1 MSEFAQALTDAC
13 RAWPAM
19 MPPNRMSVSQ
29 GAAANLVIKRPGGAS
44 GNWNP
49 RETPYMVGP
58 MDTLAS
64 RVHDSVL
71 FVAGSQTG
79 KTAGLCDG
87 WLAHVAVNDPGDM
100 AIFQMT
106 QDKAREFK
114 RQRLDRAFRN
124 SPALRAVKTSQTR
137 DDNLHDMVLRNGM
150 MIRIAWPTVTNMS
163 SSSYRYVMGTDY
175 DRWPSDIDG
184 EGDGF
189 TLMGKRITTFLSRG
203 MVAVESS
210 PGYPATDPTWKP
222 ATPHEA
228 PPVGTA
234 ESGSGVLGIYNRSD
248 RRRFYW
254 KCVHCGEWM
263 EAKPGLGLFNLPPE
277 DELLE
282 GIRDLDIDTFSRQH
296 ARVICPHNGC
306 VLRPSTR
313 ETMNLATLEGRGG
326 WLADGLSADS
336 RDRISGTPRT
346 SSIAGYWLGGVA
358 ATYVSWESL
367 IRKQMQALLEYELT
381 GNELTLLTTAN
392 TDQAVPYMSR
402 LLAQAA
408 KANSQGRIVEQD
420 QQRYIVPDEAV
431 MLVASVDVQGGAG
444 ARFEV
449 QVHAVGKD
457 KEQWL
462 VDRYAI
468 KHSER
473 DGMGDEKAP
482 IDPAAY
488 PEDWD
493 LLTEKVLKATYRTNH
508 PDREM
513 RVKMTVVDSGGE
525 DGVTANAYAWY
536 RRVRKEGLSQ
546 RVRLSKGANTRV
558 DWHVKESMVG
568 GRVGYG
574 DIPLQLYDPNKYKD
588 MVASGLARR
597 TPGAGYYHWPA
608 PRSATNPIGW
618 LPQAFFDELQAE
630 VRDDNGT
637 WRLVKKRNES
647 LDLCCMI
654 LVGCTILGVDKRG
667 FWDNPPSWALPHAR
681 NSEVITPETR
691 REEKVQTT
699 AAPVADRRIRRSAYM
714 G

>member
-1 MSEFAQALTDAC
+1 MSEFTQALTDAC
-13 RAWPAM
+13 RAWLAM

-29 GAAANLVIKRPGGAS
+29 GAAKNLVIKRPGGAS

-49 RETPYMVGP
+49 RETPYMVEP
-58 MDTLAS
+58 MDMLAS
-64 RVHDSVL
+64 RAHNAVV
-71 FVAGSQTG
+71 FVGGAQTG
-79 KTAGLCDG
+79 KTVGLCDG
-87 WLAHVAVNDPGDM
+87 WLAHVAINDPGDM

-124 SPALRAVKTSQTR
+124 SPALRAIKTAQSR
-137 DDNLHDMVLRNGM
+137 DDNLHDMLLRNGM
-150 MIRIAWPTVTNMS
+150 MVRIAWPTVTNMS
-163 SSSYRYVMGTDY
+163 SSSYRYTMGTDY
-175 DRWPSDIDG
+175 DRWPGDIDG

-189 TLMGKRITTFLSRG
+189 TLMGKRVTTFLSRG

-228 PPVGTA
+228 PPVGTG

-254 KCVHCGEWM
+254 KCVHCAEWF
-263 EAKPGLGLFNLPPE
+263 EAKPGLGLLNLPPE
-277 DELLE
+277 EELLE
-282 GIRDLDIDTFSRQH
+282 GIRDLDIDTFARQH

-306 VLRPSTR
+306 ILKPSTR
-313 ETMNLATLEGRGG
+313 EVMNLAALEGRGG

-381 GNELTLLTTAN
+381 GSELPLQTTAN

-420 QQRYIVPDEAV
+420 QQRYLVPDEAV
-431 MLVASVDVQGGAG
+431 MVIAVVDVQTGTD

-449 QVHAVGKD
+449 QVHAVGAHR
-457 KEQWL
+457 EQW
-462 VDRYAI
+462 VIDRYSI
-468 KHSER
+468 RLSER
-473 DGMGDEKAP
+473 DDAVGDGKAP
-482 IDPAAY
+482 LDPAGY
-488 PEDWD
+488 SEDWD
-493 LLTEKVLKATYRTNH
+493 ILTSKIVKATYRTNH

-513 RVKMTVVDSGGE
+513 RVLRTFVDSG
-525 DGVTANAYAWY
+525 DGNVTEKAYQWY
-536 RRVRKEGLSQ
+536 RRVRSAGLAK
-546 RVRLSKGANTRV
+546 RVRVSKGVGTKV
-558 DWHVKESMVG
+558 EWHVKETMVG
-568 GRVGYG
+568 GRAGYG
-574 DIPLQLYDPNKYKD
+574 DIPLQLYDPNKFKD
-588 MVASGLARR
+588 MVAAGLSRR
-597 TPGAGYYHWPA
+597 SPGPGYYHFPA
-608 PRSATNPIGW
+608 PRSPSNPAGW
-618 LPQAFFDELQAE
+618 VTQAFFDELKAE
-630 VRDDNGT
+630 VRQENGT
-637 WRLVKKRNES
+637 WSQVKKRNET
-647 LDLCCMI
+647 LDLCCMVHVA
-654 LVGCTILGVDKRG
+654 LTDLGVDRRG
-667 FWDNPPSWALPHAR
+667 FWDRPPSWALPHDE
-681 NSEVITPETR
+681 NSEIITPGAR
-691 REEKVQTT
+691 REEKAQT
-699 AAPVADRRIRRSAYM
+699 AAPQAAERRIRRSAYM